1 MPLHP
6 KMNCR
11 TLDEILSSILVSL
24 NADPWR
30 VGTRPVIVAL
40 SHLQQITKFFALFL
54 FFLSSVLIL

>member
-30 VGTRPVIVAL
+30 VGTRPGIVAL
-40 SHLQQITKFFALFL
+40 SHLQQIKFFALFL

>member
-30 VGTRPVIVAL
+30 VGTRSGIVAL
-40 SHLQQITKFFALFL
+40 SHLQQIKFFALFL

>member
-30 VGTRPVIVAL
+30 VGTRPGIVAL